1 MLSTIL
7 SALTSALSRLSTFS
21 LYNWST
27 ILFFGLVTA
36 ILYEQISYQLKKK
49 HLPGPAWT
57 VPFVG
62 GIIAM
67 VRAPYHFWHTQMA
80 LGPISWNAII
90 GQYFVMVTDAEAVR
104 RTFKSASERMPLIL
118 HPNAELLLGKDNI
131 AFLNGDEHR
140 NLKHS
145 LLPLFTQTALS
156 MYLTIQ
162 EKHIRHM
169 LAQWIAESKLTGPAQ
184 GIEMRPRIYDLNTTT
199 SMSVFVGPY
208 LTPELLRQL
217 QDDYTALTAG
227 ILGFPLNVPGT
238 KVWKGK
244 KAVDRIIAELTVV
257 AGQAKKRIM
266 GGAEPA
272 CLVDFWM
279 VNLVKQIGEAEA
291 SGAPAPA
298 HSSDLEIAKIILD
311 FLFAS
316 QDASTSSLTFT
327 VHLLNEHPDV
337 ARRVR
342 EEQDRVRPD
351 KSAAITWDV
360 LQTMTFTRQVMR
372 EILRLRPPAT
382 IVPHIAK
389 DSFKIND
396 SYTAP
401 SGSLIIPSVYS
412 ANRVGFTNP
421 ENFDPDRWSEARGEE
436 KKYGENFATFGF
448 GPHVC
453 MGQRY
458 AMNHIMLF
466 ICLLTGECDMVRKVT
481 ENMNDII
488 YLPTIYPADGV
499 VLESLKARK

>member
-1 MLSTIL
+1 MLSAVL
-7 SALTSALSRLSTFS
+7 SALTSALSRLSTLSF
-21 LYNWST
+21 LHWST
-27 ILFFGLVTA
+27 LLLAGLVTA
-36 ILYEQISYQLKKK
+36 ILYEQISYQIKKK
-49 HLPGPAWT
+49 NLPGPAWT

-62 GIIAM
+62 GIVAM
-67 VRAPYHFWHTQMA
+67 VRAPYNFWHTQMA

-90 GQYFVMVTDAEAVR
+90 GQYFVMVTDAEDVR
-104 RTFKSASERMPLIL
+104 RTFKSVSDRMPLIL

-156 MYLTIQ
+156 TYLAIQ
-162 EKHIRHM
+162 ESHIRHM
-169 LAQWIAESKLTGPAQ
+169 LTQWIAESKLTGPTA

-217 QDDYTALTAG
+217 QDDYTALTTG
-227 ILGFPLNVPGT
+227 ILGFPLYMPGT

-244 KAVDRIIAELTVV
+244 KAADRIISELTTV

-279 VNLVKQIGEAEA
+279 VNLVKQIAEAEA

-298 HSSDLEIAKIILD
+298 HSSDLEIAKVTLD

-337 ARRVR
+337 QRRVR

-351 KSAAITWDV
+351 KSAPITWDV

-372 EILRLRPPAT
+372 EVLRLRPPAT

-396 SYTAP
+396 TYTAP
-401 SGSLIIPSVYS
+401 SNSLIIPSVYS
-412 ANRVGFTNP
+412 ANRVGFSNP
-421 ENFDPDRWSEARGEE
+421 ESFDPDRWSEARGEE
-436 KKYGENFATFGF
+436 RKYGENFLTFGL

-466 ICLLTGECDMVRKVT
+466 ISLLVGECDMIRKQT
-481 ENMNDII
+481 DNMHEII

>member
-7 SALTSALSRLSTFS
+7 SALTTALGRLSHLSLLQWSAL
-21 LYNWST
+21 
-27 ILFFGLVTA
+27 LFFGLVTA
-36 ILYEQISYQLKKK
+36 MVYEQLAYQIKKK

-57 VPFVG
+57 LPFVG

-67 VRAPYHFWHTQMA
+67 VRAPYHFWHSQMA
-80 LGPISWNAII
+80 LGPVSWNAII

-104 RTFKSASERMPLIL
+104 KTFKSVSARMPLIL

-156 MYLTIQ
+156 TYLAIQ
-162 EKHIRHM
+162 ERHIRHM
-169 LAQWIAESKLTGPAQ
+169 LTQWTAESKLTGPAA

-217 QDDYTALTAG
+217 QDDYTALTVG
-227 ILGFPLNVPGT
+227 ILGFPLYVPGT

-244 KAVDRIIAELTVV
+244 KAVDRIITELTVV
-257 AGQAKKRIM
+257 AGQAKRRIA

-272 CLVDFWM
+272 CLVDYWM
-279 VNLVKQIGEAEA
+279 VNLVKQIAQAEA
-291 SGAPAPA
+291 SGSPAPA
-298 HSSDLEIAKIILD
+298 HSSDLEVAKVILD

-327 VHLLNEHPDV
+327 VHLLAQHHDI
-337 ARRVR
+337 RSRVR

-351 KSAAITWDV
+351 KAAPITWDV
-360 LQTMTFTRQVMR
+360 LQAMTYTRQVMR
-372 EILRLRPPAT
+372 EVLRLRPPAT

-389 DSFKIND
+389 DGFKIND
-396 SYTAP
+396 QYTAP

-412 ANRVGFTNP
+412 ANRVGFENP
-421 ENFDPDRWSEARGEE
+421 ESFDPDRWSESRGEE

-466 ICLLTGECDMVRKVT
+466 ISLLVGECEMVRKQT
-481 ENMNDII
+481 DTMDDII

-499 VLESLKARK
+499 VLESLKARA